1 MIITGIRDE
10 GYRMLEINSGVTVSD
25 AVKADLSNALNRSLQ
40 TMNLAGKDYFLAE
53 ALTQALSSGTAEYA
67 LSSTIQRIVGPVRL
81 QGGGHLR
88 ELRSRG
94 QYDGF
99 GIYFHGETSPGA
111 VSGTPEAYFL
121 EAVRSAAMTTAEAT
135 GNIVVSGAGTVEVNG
150 TYTLGGT
157 YNGKNFYVL
166 NTSPIYTIQYA
177 TGAWSIMVNPPTPQ
191 VAPITYYGSGLT
203 SAATPDL
210 ATGWTAVS
218 GAGPVPTV
226 SAEMSTPS
234 GQADSVTLTLCLAPT
249 PSENGV
255 IECDVIKEPTAYTA
269 ANMSDG
275 AVSVP
280 VAHQYVETILIPLF
294 RYFLSRSRFF
304 TNADKL
310 PMIEADYKAALEAMG
325 LGEPVQNATRKT
337 NPQDEEAA

>member
-67 LSSTIQRIVGPVRL
+67 LASTIQRVVGPVRL
-81 QGGGHLR
+81 HGGGHLR

-135 GNIVVSGAGTVEVNG
+135 GNIVVAGAGTVEVNG

-166 NTSPIYTIQYA
+166 NTSPLYTIQWS
-177 TGAWSIMVNPPTPQ
+177 GSAWSILVNPPTLQ
-191 VAPITYYGSGLT
+191 VPVVTYYSSS
-203 SAATPDL
+203 SAVSTPDL
-210 ATGWTAVS
+210 ATGWTQVS
-218 GAGPVPTV
+218 GSAPVPTV

-234 GQADSVTLTLCLAPT
+234 GQADSVTITLCLAPT
-249 PSENGV
+249 PNASGTVEF
-255 IECDVIKEPTAYTA
+255 DAIKEPPVYTA

-304 TNADKL
+304 TNADKI

-325 LGEPVQNATRKT
+325 LGDPVQNATRKT
-337 NPQDEEAA
+337 NTGDEEAV